1 MKFNFVKIPG
11 TTSVQ
16 NNGNQ
21 NEDKISQPSL
31 KDQASTSKHKSEWFN
46 LIF

>member
-11 TTSVQ
+11 TTSEQ

-21 NEDKISQPSL
+21 NEDKISQPKL
-31 KDQASTSKHKSEWFN
+31 KDQSSTSNNESE
-46 LIF
+46 